1 MTNKRPNDIIL
12 TSVLGYR
19 NFVLLKK
26 RCDMLLDLKEVFL
39 TEGANKEVDGTLD
52 LSKIILDGTSPG
64 PEPVRLRAQAQNRA
78 GIVRLRISAAFVYR
92 RPCDRCAA
100 DTARDMS
107 FQFEHTLV
115 VSLSGSSSD
124 DYVETPDY
132 KLDLDEL
139 ATADILLELPLK
151 HLCKPDCKGLCPD
164 CGADLNKTACD
175 CGKHRI
181 DPRLEALK
189 DLMN

>member
-1 MTNKRPNDIIL
+1 
-12 TSVLGYR
+12 
-19 NFVLLKK
+19 
-26 RCDMLLDLKEVFL
+26 MLLDLKEVFL
-39 TEGANKEVDGTLD
+39 NEGAKKEVDGTLD
-52 LSKIILDGTSPG
+52 LSKITLDGISPVPG
-64 PEPVRLRAQAQNRA
+64 PVRLRAQAQNRA
-78 GIVRLRISAAFVYR
+78 GIVRLRICADFVYR

-100 DTARDMS
+100 DTARNMS
-107 FQFEHTLV
+107 YEFEHTLV
-115 VSLSGSSSD
+115 VSLSGCSSD
-124 DYVETPDY
+124 DYVETPDF

-139 ATADILLELPLK
+139 ATADILLELPSK
-151 HLCKPDCKGLCPD
+151 HLCKPDCRGLCPD

>member
-1 MTNKRPNDIIL
+1 
-12 TSVLGYR
+12 
-19 NFVLLKK
+19 
-26 RCDMLLDLKEVFL
+26 MLLDLKEVFL
-39 TEGANKEVDGTLD
+39 TEGAEKEVDGTLD
-52 LSKIILDGTSPG
+52 LSKITLDGTSPVPG
-64 PEPVRLRAQAQNRA
+64 PVKLRALAQNRA
-78 GIVRLRISAAFVYR
+78 GIVRLRISADFVYL

-107 FQFEHTLV
+107 FRFEHTLV
-115 VSLSGSSSD
+115 VSLSGDSSD

-139 ATADILLELPLK
+139 ATADILLELPSK
-151 HLCKPDCKGLCPD
+151 YLCKPDCKGLCPD

-189 DLMN
+189 DLMK

>member
-1 MTNKRPNDIIL
+1 
-12 TSVLGYR
+12 
-19 NFVLLKK
+19 
-26 RCDMLLDLKEVFL
+26 MLLDLKEVFL
-39 TEGANKEVDGTLD
+39 TEGANKEVDSTLD
-52 LSKIILDGTSPG
+52 LSKIILDGTSPV

-78 GIVRLRISAAFVYR
+78 GIVRLRI
-92 RPCDRCAA
+92 
-100 DTARDMS
+100 
-107 FQFEHTLV
+107 
-115 VSLSGSSSD
+115 SD

-139 ATADILLELPLK
+139 ATADILLELPSK

-164 CGADLNKTACD
+164 CGADLNETACD

>member
-1 MTNKRPNDIIL
+1 
-12 TSVLGYR
+12 
-19 NFVLLKK
+19 
-26 RCDMLLDLKEVFL
+26 
-39 TEGANKEVDGTLD
+39 
-52 LSKIILDGTSPG
+52 
-64 PEPVRLRAQAQNRA
+64 
-78 GIVRLRISAAFVYR
+78 
-92 RPCDRCAA
+92 
-100 DTARDMS
+100 MS

-139 ATADILLELPLK
+139 ATADILLELPSK

-164 CGADLNKTACD
+164 CGADLNETACD